1 MSSSKEQPWTTRRLI
16 QWGSD
21 WLGKQDIENPR
32 LDVELLLA
40 DTLALTRMDLFLD
53 MDRPLDQQ
61 ELGAF
66 KNRIK
71 RRSQR
76 EPVAYI
82 IGVRGFWKQ
91 HFHVNSSVL
100 IPRPETETLVDSVL
114 SLYPQRDAKLNIL
127 DLGIGSGAIL
137 LSLLN
142 EFPNAVGVG
151 VDKSEDALR
160 VAEINREK
168 FKLEKR
174 ATLIAGDLTAPL
186 PSDAQYDLI
195 VSNPPYIVRD
205 ELEKLQAEVKDK
217 EPRLALD
224 GGKDGLDIYRPLI
237 PQAYKFLK
245 SSGWLVVEIGYDQ
258 GESVPDIFKL
268 AGLKDVAVVKDYG
281 QRDRV
286 VMGIKKA
293 L

>member
-1 MSSSKEQPWTTRRLI
+1 MSPTKDQLWTIRRLI

-21 WLGKQDIENPR
+21 WLGRRGIENPR

-53 MDRPLDQQ
+53 MDRPLGPQ

-66 KNRIK
+66 KSRIK

-82 IGVRGFWKQ
+82 VGVRGFWQ
-91 HFHVNSSVL
+91 HDFQVDNSVL

-114 SLYPQRDAKLNIL
+114 SLYPQVDTNLKIL

-137 LSLLN
+137 LSLLT

-151 VDKSEDALR
+151 VDISEDAIKI
-160 VAEINREK
+160 AEINRDK
-168 FKLEKR
+168 FKLEGR
-174 ATLIAGDLTAPL
+174 ATLIVGDITSQLSIDTKFN
-186 PSDAQYDLI
+186 LI
-195 VSNPPYIVRD
+195 VSNPPYIVSN
-205 ELEKLQAEVKDK
+205 ELDKLQPEVKDK

-237 PQAYKFLK
+237 PHAYKLLE
-245 SSGWLVVEIGYDQ
+245 SSGWLVVEVGYDQ
-258 GESVPDIFKL
+258 GQTVPDLFKQ
-268 AGLKDVAVVKDYG
+268 AGFKDVSVVKDYG

-286 VMGIKKA
+286 VKGIK
-293 L
+293 